1 MKLAA
6 LGALLLA
13 LAAPAAAA
21 PPAAGQL
28 VPGRSLG
35 GLRLGQSKAEVRE
48 TWGLAYGVC
57 RGCGHETWYFNAFAF
72 RPAGAGVELR
82 NGKVAAIFTVYQPAG
97 WRTSKGLVLGD
108 PVARVTALYGA
119 LTRVECDGYYAL
131 VLPRDRTLSAFYV
144 LGERLWAFGLSASG
158 VAVCR

>member
-1 MKLAA
+1 MRLAA
-6 LGALLLA
+6 AIAAALC

-35 GLRLGQSKAEVRE
+35 GLRLGQTKAEVRA

-57 RGCGHETWYFNAFAF
+57 RGCERETWYFNSFAF
-72 RPAGAGVELR
+72 RPAGAAVELR

-97 WRTSKGLVLGD
+97 WHTSKGLVLGD

-119 LTRVECDGYYAL
+119 LTRVDCDGYYAL
-131 VLPRDRTLSAFYV
+131 VLPRNRTLSAFYV
-144 LGERLWAFGLSASG
+144 LGERLWAFGLGASG
-158 VAVCR
+158 VPVCR